1 MSKEKLS
8 RNIGSMSFAVL
19 ISRIFGL
26 LRDQIFAYFF
36 GATFVADAFNTAFKI
51 PNLLRRLFGEGA
63 LGAAFIPL
71 YQEIGIKHGKKEQI
85 HFALNL
91 LTILLCLLS
100 FLCVISLALTPW
112 IVKIIA
118 PGFNQVTY
126 ELTVKLTRIMFPFL
140 ILIGFSS
147 MLVSILNSHKLFFI
161 PALTSSFMNV
171 VMIAA
176 MLLPGLLMTKDV
188 SELSVWLSIGVL
200 VGGIL
205 QTITLFPLLKKLDY
219 KVSPVFDLKSE
230 AISNLWKKF
239 LPGVIGIAVRQV
251 NLLADQILASLLVV
265 GSISA
270 LGYGNRLMQLP
281 FGIIGV
287 SAGAAVIPYFSDY
300 VAKKEWG
307 SLNSKLNF
315 ALKTM
320 LFFSIPITLLIVL
333 LGKDIIRI
341 LFMRGAFDLA
351 ALDMS
356 YSALVYYS
364 VGLIFLCLNRVIIPV
379 FYAHKNTKTPVKIS
393 IYIVFINVVL
403 NIILMQF
410 MQHNGLALA
419 TSIAAVLQFFILLNV
434 LNKDYEKVKVS
445 ILDMELIRFVI
456 LNIIAGILVK
466 FIYLFMGSQ
475 TMLMAIVRIV
485 LSGIV
490 TLIVFGVGVHLLRIQ
505 YGIRLWEKIS
515 RKLLRK

>member
-1 MSKEKLS
+1 MSKERLG

-71 YQEIGIKHGKKEQI
+71 YQEIGVKHGKKEQI

-100 FLCVISLALTPW
+100 LLCIISLALTPW
-112 IVKIIA
+112 IVKLIA

-161 PALTSSFMNV
+161 PALTSSFMNM

-176 MLLPGLLMTKDV
+176 MLLPGLLIGRDV
-188 SELSVWLSIGVL
+188 AELSIWLSFGVL

-205 QTITLFPLLKKLDY
+205 QTVTLFPLLRKLDY
-219 KVSPVFDLKSE
+219 TVSPVFNLKSE
-230 AISNLWKKF
+230 TISNLWKKF
-239 LPGVIGIAVRQV
+239 LPGVIGIAVRQI

-270 LGYGNRLMQLP
+270 LAYGNRLMQLP

-307 SLNSKLNF
+307 NLNSKLNF

-333 LGKDIIRI
+333 LGKDVIRI
-341 LFMRGAFDLA
+341 LFMRGAFDST
-351 ALDMS
+351 ALNMS

-379 FYAHKNTKTPVKIS
+379 FYAHKNTRTPVIIS
-393 IYIVFINVVL
+393 IHMVVVNVLL

-419 TSIAAVLQFFILLNV
+419 TSIAAVVQFFVLLRV
-434 LNKDYEKVKVS
+434 LNKEYSNIRVKL
-445 ILDMELIRFVI
+445 INPELIRFVI
-456 LNIIAGILVK
+456 LNIIVGAAVK
-466 FIYLFMGSQ
+466 IISLIIAEQ
-475 TMLMAIVRIV
+475 TMVMAIVRIAV
-485 LSGIV
+485 SVV
-490 TLIVFGVGVHLLRIQ
+490 TCLVVFGAGVHLLRIQ

-515 RKLLRK
+515 RKLLRR